1 MRRNPSLALVQASIE
16 LQEQVEE
23 EEQGVSLHRF
33 PRNLHTIQEKSLLL
47 LSLVFWI
54 LCPGLR
60 TIFVSCLCR
69 FTGQT
74 DPKNDQK
81 RFSNDKKQPK
91 TIFQRQKTTKN
102 DFPTT
107 KNNQKRFS
115 NDKNNQKRFPTTKKD
130 GRISH

>member
-91 TIFQRQKTTKN
+91 TIFQRQKQPKTI
-102 DFPTT
+102 
-107 KNNQKRFS
+107 S
-115 NDKNNQKRFPTTKKD
+115 NDKKGRTDFPLTTRYRQNH
-130 GRISH
+130 GCLQNARG